1 MHYILMNKTKTKF
14 PLFLKKTFQTCHQPS
29 PYSGLPGF
37 EETYPSSSL
46 FFPLDGDDTVN
57 GRAGSSS
64 LTILLIVST

>member
-1 MHYILMNKTKTKF
+1 MNKTKTKF